1 MKLEFS
7 WQVFRDNQIPNFMKF
22 CPVEAKMIHA
32 EGQTD
37 ITDLIVAFRNL
48 VNMAK
53 N

>member
-7 WQVFRDNQIPNFMKF
+7 WQIFRDNQIPNFIKF

-32 EGQTD
+32 KGQTD
-37 ITDLIVAFRNL
+37 IMDLIVDFRNL
-48 VNMAK
+48 VNTPK